1 MSELVAAGVLYII
14 YTSFWVEKKLQ
25 NLSCLICIVDCE
37 QNNNNVDK
45 KTWSIANIDFI
56 VNLIMMLEFFL
67 LPEQI
72 FAKVLLEKLKNLVP
86 HHFVINNSFTLY
98 ISKRCK
104 KAKRI
109 FHIFLKKDF

>member
-1 MSELVAAGVLYII
+1 MAAGVLYII

-56 VNLIMMLEFFL
+56 VNLIMMLDFFL

-72 FAKVLLEKLKNLVP
+72 FAKVLLEKLVP
-86 HHFVINNSFTLY
+86 HHFVINNSFTLVNTEKRHTKY
-98 ISKRCK
+98 SKV
-104 KAKRI
+104 
-109 FHIFLKKDF
+109 LV